1 MNIIF
6 MGTPDFARKSLE
18 KIIQSKKVNIK
29 GVITNPDKPK
39 GRGKILTSS
48 PVKELALEHNLKI
61 YQPEKLKNNTELI
74 EELKNMDLDLLVVV
88 AYGKIL
94 PKEILEIPKKG
105 AINVHGSLLPKY
117 RGAAPIQWSL
127 INGDKVTGITTMYM
141 NEKMDE
147 GDILL
152 QKEVIIEE
160 DDNSGTLFEK
170 LADVGAELLVDTLDR
185 IDKGDIKGIPQEG
198 EASYAPLIKK
208 ELAKIDFNMEAYKIN
223 NLVKGLNP
231 FLCCYTE
238 IHGKRYKIWKSREIT
253 SEEIVDLIEECGVK
267 YITNDIFRINDR
279 LFVKTSHN
287 FLEILEIQ
295 AEGKKRLEVPIFL
308 RGNEF

>member
-6 MGTPDFARKSLE
+6 MGTPSFARISLE
-18 KIIQSKKVNIK
+18 KIIKSNKFNIK

-39 GRGKILTSS
+39 GRGKILTIS
-48 PVKELALEHNLKI
+48 PVKELALENNLKI

-94 PKEILEIPKKG
+94 PKEILDIPKKG

-127 INGDKVTGITTMYM
+127 INGDKITGITTMYM

-152 QKEVIIEE
+152 QKEVVIDEN
-160 DDNSGTLFEK
+160 DNSGTLFEK
-170 LADVGAELLVDTLDR
+170 LANIGGDLLIETLNR
-185 IDKGDIKGIPQEG
+185 IKNDDIKGRPQEG
-198 EASYAPLIKK
+198 EVSYAPLIEK
-208 ELAKIDFNMEAYKIN
+208 ELAKIDFNMEACEIN

-238 IHGKRYKIWKSREIT
+238 IKDKRYKVWKSREVT
-253 SEEIVDLIEECGVK
+253 SNEIVDLRDEFGIK
-267 YITNDIFRINDR
+267 YITNDIFIINNR
-279 LFVKTSHN
+279 LFAKTSKN

-295 AEGKKRLEVPIFL
+295 AEGKKRLEIPIFL